1 LPVESA
7 SGDCERGKPVTNES
21 GKSDKV
27 VVPKKQPNKGGAKAP
42 LAEAVEGRTLTKGKS
57 SQGNTHRTQSR
68 DCVQSALEAIRSA
81 AKKDRK
87 MRFTALYHHIYDIQM
102 LWHAYLRI
110 NKDAAPGVDEET
122 WERYGENLEENL
134 RDLSERLKR
143 GAYRAK
149 PVKRVYIPKPDGRQR
164 PLGITALEDKIVQ
177 RATVEVLNAIYEI
190 DFLGFSYGFRP
201 GRSQHK
207 ALDALYV
214 GLQTRKVSWV
224 LDADVRDFYGSISHE
239 WLIKFIEHRI
249 ADRRVVRLIQ
259 KWLSAGVLEEGKK
272 TVADVGAVQGGSISP
287 LLSNIYLH
295 YVFDVWTHW
304 WRQKYPRG
312 EVLVVRFADDFIVTF
327 QYKPDA
333 ERYLKELKERF
344 QKFNLELHPE
354 KTRLIEFGRF
364 AIDNYKKRNL
374 GKPETF
380 RFLGFTHICGAKKGG
395 TFVVLRQTDKKKM
408 RAKLV
413 ELKAETRRRKH
424 FSLTDQ
430 GRWLKSVVTGHFNYY
445 GVPTNLRALN
455 TFRFKVVGL
464 WMKALRSRSQ
474 NDHFTWER
482 MYKLSGH
489 WLPWGHIT
497 QPYPL
502 QRMGVIT

>member
-1 LPVESA
+1 VL
-7 SGDCERGKPVTNES
+7 D
-21 GKSDKV
+21 
-27 VVPKKQPNKGGAKAP
+27 
-42 LAEAVEGRTLTKGKS
+42 
-57 SQGNTHRTQSR
+57 
-68 DCVQSALEAIRSA
+68 AIRSA
-81 AKKDRK
+81 AKRDRK
-87 MRFTALYHHIYDIQM
+87 MRFTALYHHIYDIKI
-102 LWHAYLRI
+102 LWDAYLSI
-110 NKDAAPGVDEET
+110 NPDAVPGVDDVT
-122 WERYGENLEENL
+122 WESYGENLEENL

-149 PVKRVYIPKPDGRQR
+149 PVKRVYIPKPDGQQR

-177 RATVEVLNAIYEI
+177 KATVEVLNAIYEI

-224 LDADVRDFYGSISHE
+224 LDADVRDFYGSMNHE

-259 KWLSAGVLEEGKK
+259 KWLRAGVLEEGTK
-272 TVADVGAVQGGSISP
+272 TVAEEGAVQGGNISP

-295 YVFDVWTHW
+295 YVFDLWTHW

-312 EVLVVRFADDFIVTF
+312 EVLVVRYADDFIVMF

-333 ERYLKELKERF
+333 ERYLKDLRERF
-344 QKFNLELHPE
+344 RKFNLELHPD

-364 AIDNYKKRNL
+364 AIDNYKKRKL

-380 RFLGFTHICGAKKGG
+380 NFLGLTHICGAKRSG

-408 RAKLV
+408 RATLK
-413 ELKAETRRRKH
+413 ELDLEMRRRRH
-424 FSLTDQ
+424 LPLSHQ
-430 GRWLKSVVTGHFNYY
+430 GQWLRRVVTGHFNYY

-455 TFRFKVVGL
+455 TFRFLLIGR
-464 WMKALRSRSQ
+464 WMKATRSRSQ
-474 NDHFTWER
+474 NDRFKWER
-482 MYKLSGH
+482 MYKLSEA

-497 QPYPL
+497 HPYPL
-502 QRMGVIT
+502 KRMGVIT

>member
-1 LPVESA
+1 M
-7 SGDCERGKPVTNES
+7 NES
-21 GKSDKV
+21 GQSDEV
-27 VVPKKQPNKGGAKAP
+27 VVPKKSANKVGHDSTA
-42 LAEAVEGRTLTKGKS
+42 AELMEGRTSTKGKS
-57 SQGNTHRTQSR
+57 SQDNTCRTQRR
-68 DCVQSALEAIRSA
+68 DSVQSVLDTIRNA
-81 AKKDRK
+81 AKRDRK
-87 MRFTALYHHIYDIQM
+87 MRFTALFHHICDIQM
-102 LWHAYLRI
+102 LWQAYLKI
-110 NKDAAPGVDEET
+110 NRDAAPGVDEET
-122 WERYGENLEENL
+122 WESYGENLEENL
-134 RDLSERLKR
+134 RNLSERLKR

-177 RATVEVLNAIYEI
+177 RATVQVLNAIYET

-201 GRSQHK
+201 GRNQHN
-207 ALDALYV
+207 ALDAIYV
-214 GLQTRKVSWV
+214 ALQTRKVSWV
-224 LDADVRDFYGSISHE
+224 LDADVRDFYGSMNHE

-259 KWLSAGVLEEGKK
+259 KWLNAGVLEEGKT
-272 TVADVGAVQGGSISP
+272 TVSEVGAVQGGSISP

-312 EVLVVRFADDFIVTF
+312 EVLVVRFADDFIVMF

-344 QKFNLELHPE
+344 QKFNLELHPQ

-364 AIDNYKKRNL
+364 AIDNFKRRNL

-380 RFLGFTHICGAKKGG
+380 RFLGFTHICGAKRSG

-408 RAKLV
+408 RAKLK
-413 ELKAETRRRKH
+413 ELRLESKRRKH
-424 FSLTDQ
+424 FSLVDQ
-430 GRWLKSVVTGHFNYY
+430 GRWLRSVVTGHFNYY

-455 TFRFKVVGL
+455 TFRFKVIGL
-464 WMKALRSRSQ
+464 WMKALRDRSQ

-482 MYKLSGH
+482 MYKLSEQ

-502 QRMGVIT
+502 LRMGVIT

>member
-1 LPVESA
+1 MM
-7 SGDCERGKPVTNES
+7 NEN
-21 GKSDKV
+21 GQSDEV
-27 VVPKKQPNKGGAKAP
+27 VVPEKSANKVGPNSTT
-42 LAEAVEGRTLTKGKS
+42 AELMEGRTSTKGKS
-57 SQGNTHRTQSR
+57 SQDNTCRTQRRES
-68 DCVQSALEAIRSA
+68 VQNVLDAIRNA
-81 AKKDRK
+81 AKKNRK
-87 MRFTALYHHIYDIQM
+87 MRFTALFHHIYDIQM
-102 LWHAYLRI
+102 LWHAYLNI
-110 NKDAAPGVDEET
+110 NRDAAPGVDDET
-122 WERYGENLEENL
+122 WESYGEDLEENL
-134 RDLSERLKR
+134 QDLSERLRK

-177 RATVEVLNAIYEI
+177 RATVEVLNTIYET

-201 GRSQHK
+201 GRNQHN
-207 ALDALYV
+207 ALDAIYV

-224 LDADVRDFYGSISHE
+224 LDADIRDFYGSMSHE

-259 KWLSAGVLEEGKK
+259 KWLSAGVLEEGKT
-272 TVADVGAVQGGSISP
+272 TVSDVGAVQGGNISP

-295 YVFDVWTHW
+295 YVFDLWTHW

-312 EVLVVRFADDFIVTF
+312 EVLVVRFADDTIVTF

-333 ERYLKELKERF
+333 ERYLKELKERLR
-344 QKFNLELHPE
+344 KFNLELHPE

-380 RFLGFTHICGAKKGG
+380 RFLGFTHICGAKKSG

-408 RAKLV
+408 RAKLQ
-413 ELKAETRRRKH
+413 EINLECKRRKH
-424 FSLTDQ
+424 FPLAHQ
-430 GRWLKSVVTGHFNYY
+430 GRWLRSVVTGHFNYY

-455 TFRFKVVGL
+455 TFRFKVIGI
-464 WMKALRSRSQ
+464 WMRALRDRSQ
-474 NDHFTWER
+474 NDRFTWER
-482 MYKLSGH
+482 MYKLSEH

-502 QRMGVIT
+502 LRMGVIT

>member
-1 LPVESA
+1 M
-7 SGDCERGKPVTNES
+7 NES
-21 GKSDKV
+21 GQSDEV
-27 VVPKKQPNKGGAKAP
+27 VVPKKLANKVGLNSTA
-42 LAEAVEGRTLTKGKS
+42 AESMEGRTSTKGKS
-57 SQGNTHRTQSR
+57 SQDNMCRTQCRES
-68 DCVQSALEAIRSA
+68 VQSALDAIRNA
-81 AKKDRK
+81 AKRDRK
-87 MRFTALYHHIYDIQM
+87 MRFTALFHHIYDTQT
-102 LWHAYLRI
+102 LWQAYLDI
-110 NKDAAPGVDEET
+110 NRDAAPGVDGET
-122 WERYGENLEENL
+122 WDTYGENLEENL

-177 RATVEVLNAIYEI
+177 RAAVEVLNAIYETE
-190 DFLGFSYGFRP
+190 FLGFSYGFRP
-201 GRSQHK
+201 GRNQHN

-214 GLQTRKVSWV
+214 GLQTRKVTWV
-224 LDADVRDFYGSISHE
+224 LDADIRDFYGSMNHE

-259 KWLSAGVLEEGKK
+259 KWLKAGVLEEGEI
-272 TVADVGAVQGGSISP
+272 VVSDVGAVQGGSISP

-304 WRQKYPRG
+304 WRRKYPRG
-312 EVLVVRFADDFIVTF
+312 EVLVVRFADDTIVMF

-333 ERYLKELKERF
+333 ERYQRELKERF

-364 AIDNYKKRNL
+364 AIGNYKKRNM

-380 RFLGFTHICGAKKGG
+380 RFLGFTHICGAKRSGM
-395 TFVVLRQTDKKKM
+395 FVVLRQTDKKKM
-408 RAKLV
+408 RAKLK
-413 ELKAETRRRKH
+413 ELKLECKRRKH
-424 FSLTDQ
+424 FPLSDQ

-455 TFRFKVVGL
+455 TFRFKVIGL
-464 WMKALRSRSQ
+464 WMKALRDRSQ
-474 NDHFTWER
+474 NDRFTWER
-482 MYKLSGH
+482 MYKLSDH

-502 QRMGVIT
+502 RRMGVIT